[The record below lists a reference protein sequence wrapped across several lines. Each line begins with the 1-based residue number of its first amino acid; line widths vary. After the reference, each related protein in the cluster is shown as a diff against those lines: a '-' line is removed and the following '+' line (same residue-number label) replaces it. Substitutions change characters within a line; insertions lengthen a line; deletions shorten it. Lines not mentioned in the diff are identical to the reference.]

1 MSTQIA
7 DAAASPPAASPSAS
21 SPPTAWPCGPAD
33 QPGSDAVLHD
43 VHEPACPDQPEAVTR
58 GIVFAI
64 LLSVPFWALLAFTLY
79 LLI

>member
-7 DAAASPPAASPSAS
+7 DAAP
-21 SPPTAWPCGPAD
+21 SPPTSPASGPCTAADHPA
-33 QPGSDAVLHD
+33 SAVVQHD
-43 VHEPACPDQPEAVTR
+43 VHGPAFLEQPLAVTR

-64 LLSVPFWALLAFTLY
+64 MLSVPFWALLAFTLY